1 MPTNNFVN
9 FKYGKLANLPSTLTE
24 GTLYF
29 TNDEHAIY
37 ADLKNAGGT
46 IERMRFGDY
55 VIVANVAALPSGGH
69 AYESALYYAKEE
81 NVLCRWDKT
90 GNKWI
95 QLNAAGL
102 TKVQV
107 NGDGNVLSG
116 ASVSVDSTTGAKVLS
131 FSTASVATA
140 QGLASLEATVSGHTV
155 ALNTLNGTGGG
166 SVAEAVAAA
175 KNELRGTDSDAA
187 TDLTL
192 NGLKKAV
199 GANAD
204 GISTLKSRAT
214 SLESSMNTAEGDI
227 SAAKTAITALQ
238 GRHASD
244 KTVGQEIAA
253 VTGTPDNGKTLQDEI
268 DAVETRMTAAE
279 EGINTVKNSA
289 TSLAVRMATA
299 ESTIEGHTTNIT
311 SLDDRLDIL
320 QGNADIPGSVANQV
334 KSAINAVVN
343 GAGEAFDTL
352 KEVADWLTNDQTG
365 TAAIINRVASLE
377 ADNTANQS
385 AISGLNTN
393 VGNGTVDGRISTAK
407 TEVLGQSTDT
417 SSANT
422 VYGAKKAA
430 SEALTAAQT
439 AQREVDNLEPRVD
452 ALESSMTTAEGN
464 ISSLQTTV
472 DTLNGTGDGSV
483 AKAVAAVKSELRGTD
498 SDAATKLTLN
508 GLKKAIAANG
518 TAINANA
525 ANISSNA
532 TAISNN
538 TSSISAINTTI
549 NDHLTWG
556 TF

>member
-9 FKYGKLANLPSTLTE
+9 FKYGQLANLPSALTE

-107 NGDGNVLSG
+107 NGSGNVLSG

-140 QGLASLEATVSGHTV
+140 EGLSALEATVSGHTT
-155 ALNTLNGTGGG
+155 ALNTLNGSGDG
-166 SVAEAVAAA
+166 SVAKAVATA
-175 KNELRGTDSDAA
+175 KSEIVGTASDAA
-187 TDLTL
+187 TALTL

-199 GANAD
+199 TANAGD
-204 GISTLKSRAT
+204 IDALEGRAT
-214 SLESSMNTAEGDI
+214 SLESRMTTAEGNI
-227 SAAKTAITALQ
+227 SAAETAITALQ
-238 GRHASD
+238 GLHASG
-244 KTVGQEIAA
+244 KTVAQEITA
-253 VTGTPDNGKTLQDEI
+253 VTGTPDSGKTLQKEI
-268 DAVETRMTAAE
+268 DDVEA
-279 EGINTVKNSA
+279 
-289 TSLAVRMATA
+289 RMATA
-299 ESTIEGHTTNIT
+299 ETDIDAVEGRASSLETRMGTAESTISGHTTDIAG
-311 SLDDRLDIL
+311 LDARLDTL
-320 QGNADIPGSVANQV
+320 EGDANTAGSVAKQV
-334 KSAINAVVN
+334 KDAIDAVVD
-343 GAGEAFDTL
+343 GADEAFDTL
-352 KEVADWLTNDQTG
+352 KEVAEWIANDESG
-365 TAAIINRVASLE
+365 TTAIIGRVASLE
-377 ADNTANQS
+377 ADNTTNKGD
-385 AISGLNTN
+385 ISGLKTQM
-393 VGNGTVDGRISTAK
+393 GTGTVDNRISTAK
-407 TEVLGQSTDT
+407 GEVLGQSTDT

-430 SEALTAAQT
+430 AEALAAAQA
-439 AQREVDNLEPRVD
+439 AQGDVDDLEPRVD
-452 ALESSMTTAEGN
+452 ALETSMTTAQGN
-464 ISSLQTTV
+464 ISSLQTAV
-472 DTLNGTGDGSV
+472 NTLNGTGAGSV
-483 AKAVAAVKSELRGTD
+483 TKAVNDAQSAITGSA
-498 SDAATKLTLN
+498 SDAAGTLTLN
-508 GLKKAIAANG
+508 GLKKAITANE

-538 TSSISAINTTI
+538 ASSISAINTTI